1 MVTHMLNDRRRAVL
15 SALVS
20 EYIASAHPVASR
32 LLVERYGLG
41 VSTATVRNDLAALE
55 ETGYVYQPHV
65 SAGRVPTDTGY
76 RSFVDGITGS
86 SVEAA
91 DYGPEAV
98 AIRRFFGEREMELTD
113 LMRDTAALLSR
124 MTAYM
129 SVVVAPAVRR
139 ARIKRVSLV
148 SLGARQVLLVVI
160 TDLGQVAKRFVELTL
175 PVSETELADIERF
188 LAGALDAVV
197 AEQAQVVH
205 RELLEA
211 PTAFRQ
217 IAAVLIEEVLACM
230 VEAEDERLVHG
241 GAAGLLAQP
250 EFADPRSARPLLELL
265 EEGLVLVHSLAEVAE
280 SGSTVI
286 RLGHENAIEGLS
298 NASVVA
304 TSFGPSGGRGV
315 VCLIGPTRMDYG
327 RAIGVTRCVAD
338 ALSDTL

>member
-1 MVTHMLNDRRRAVL
+1 MLNQRRRAVL

-32 LLVERYGLG
+32 VLVERYGLR
-41 VSTATVRNDLAALE
+41 VSPATVRNDLAALE

-65 SAGRVPTDTGY
+65 SAGRVPTDGGY
-76 RSFVDGITGS
+76 RAYVDGIADPTAD
-86 SVEAA
+86 AA
-91 DYGPEAV
+91 SLRPEAE
-98 AIRRFFGEREMELTD
+98 AIRRFFGTRDVELSDLLRE
-113 LMRDTAALLSR
+113 TASLLSR

-148 SLGARQVLLVVI
+148 SLGPRQVLLVVI
-160 TDLGQVAKRFVELTL
+160 TDKGQVAKRFVELSSSIT
-175 PVSETELADIERF
+175 EAELADIERF

-197 AEQAQVVH
+197 AEQAEAVH

-211 PTAFRQ
+211 PTAFRE
-217 IAAVLIEEVLACM
+217 IAAVLIEEVLAAM

-250 EFADPRSARPLLELL
+250 EFADPCSARPLLELV
-265 EEGLVLVHSLAEVAE
+265 EEGLVLVHALGEMAGTGE
-280 SGSTVI
+280 TVVRI
-286 RLGHENAIEGLS
+286 GHENTISGLA
-298 NASVVA
+298 NASIVA
-304 TSFGPSGGRGV
+304 TSFGPADAQGV

-327 RAIGVTRCVAD
+327 RAIGVTRCAAD
-338 ALSDTL
+338 ALSDNL

>member
-1 MVTHMLNDRRRAVL
+1 MLNDRRRAVL

-86 SVEAA
+86 SMEAA
-91 DYGPEAV
+91 ESGPEAA
-98 AIRRFFGEREMELTD
+98 AIRRFFGERDMELTD

-148 SLGARQVLLVVI
+148 SLGPRQVLLVVI
-160 TDLGQVAKRFVELTL
+160 TDLGQVAKRFVELSSS
-175 PVSETELADIERF
+175 VSESELADIERF
-188 LAGALDAVV
+188 LAGALDTVV
-197 AEQAQVVH
+197 AEQAEIVH

-265 EEGLVLVHSLAEVAE
+265 EEGLVLVHSLAEVAD

-286 RLGHENAIEGLS
+286 RIGHENTIEGLA

>member
-1 MVTHMLNDRRRAVL
+1 MLNDRRRAVL
-15 SALVS
+15 SALAMYS
-20 EYIASAHPVASR
+20 DTSAHPVASR

-86 SVEAA
+86 SMEAA
-91 DYGPEAV
+91 ESGPEAA
-98 AIRRFFGEREMELTD
+98 AIRRFFGERDMELTD

-148 SLGARQVLLVVI
+148 SLGPRQVLLVVI
-160 TDLGQVAKRFVELTL
+160 TDLGQVAKRFVELSSS
-175 PVSETELADIERF
+175 VSESELADIERF
-188 LAGALDAVV
+188 LAGALDTVV
-197 AEQAQVVH
+197 AEQAEIVH

-265 EEGLVLVHSLAEVAE
+265 EEGLVLVHSLAEVAD

-286 RLGHENAIEGLS
+286 RIGHENTIEGLA

>member
-1 MVTHMLNDRRRAVL
+1 MLNDRRRAVL
-15 SALVS
+15 SALVN

-32 LLVERYGLG
+32 ALVERYGLG
-41 VSTATVRNDLAALE
+41 VSPATVRNDLAALE
-55 ETGYVYQPHV
+55 ETGHVYQPHV
-65 SAGRVPTDTGY
+65 SAGRVPTDVGY
-76 RSFVDGITGS
+76 RSFVDGIAGS
-86 SVEAA
+86 SAEAA
-91 DYGPEAV
+91 ERGPEAD
-98 AIRRFFGEREMELTD
+98 AIRRFFGERDMELTD

-148 SLGARQVLLVVI
+148 SLGPRQVLLVVI
-160 TDLGQVAKRFVELTL
+160 TDLGQVAKRFVELTVN
-175 PVSETELADIERF
+175 VSESELADIERF

-197 AEQAQVVH
+197 AEQAQMVH
-205 RELLEA
+205 RELLDA

-250 EFADPRSARPLLELL
+250 EFADPRSARPLLELV

-286 RLGHENAIEGLS
+286 RIGHENAIEGLS

-304 TSFGPSGGRGV
+304 TSFGPTGGRGV